1 MGLDMYARIYKVVDT
16 LGPVKVKPNS
26 DISEIH
32 YWRKHHDLHGWM
44 HKLYL
49 EKGGTKE
56 FNCEYV
62 NLDMEDLDRL
72 EKDLKMEGLPPTTGF
87 FFGNNPPDEDS
98 LEDDMEFI
106 RKARDEIRQ
115 GRLVYYSSWW

>member
-1 MGLDMYARIYKVVDT
+1 MGLDMYARSYRVVDS
-16 LGPVKVKPNS
+16 LGPVKLKKES
-26 DISEIH
+26 EGSEIH

-49 EKGGTKE
+49 EKGGKEE

-72 EKDLKMEGLPPTTGF
+72 EKDLKSSQLPETTGF
-87 FFGNNPPDEDS
+87 FFGNNPPDQDS
-98 LEDDMEFI
+98 VDNDMLFI
-106 RKARDEIRQ
+106 SKARDEIKQ